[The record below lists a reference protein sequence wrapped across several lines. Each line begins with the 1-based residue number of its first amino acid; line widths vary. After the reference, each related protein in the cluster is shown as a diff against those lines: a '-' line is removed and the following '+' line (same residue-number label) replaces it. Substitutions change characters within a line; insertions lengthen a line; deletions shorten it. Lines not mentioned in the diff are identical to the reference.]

1 MTFPR
6 TFALLTL
13 GATMTLTSCLDD
25 GREMQAP
32 TQQQIAA
39 ITTAT
44 TLPPAIDEGSG
55 DQSTAMSVNGPWVN
69 GTAIDARYTCDG
81 NGVAPPLAWTKGPEG
96 TQAYGIV
103 IRDNDSQNFIHW
115 AAVNLDPSTT
125 SIGEG
130 SLPNGTFLAINS
142 SGKPKYAPPCPPAG
156 SSHSFTVTVYALDSL
171 IAVTPTSS
179 AAKVLADMD
188 ASVLEVAT
196 TDFTYSR

>member
-1 MTFPR
+1 MTSLR
-6 TFALLTL
+6 TLAVSAV
-13 GATMTLTSCLDD
+13 GATLLLTSCLSD
-25 GREMQAP
+25 GQTMKPP
-32 TQQQIAA
+32 TPEQKAA
-39 ITTAT
+39 FVTVT
-44 TLPPAIDEGSG
+44 TLPPALGEGGDEG
-55 DQSTAMSVNGPWVN
+55 TAMSVTGPWVN
-69 GTAIDARYTCDG
+69 GTAIDARYTCDDK
-81 NGVAPPLAWTKGPEG
+81 GVAPPLAWTKGPEG

-103 IRDNDSQNFIHW
+103 IRDNDAQNFIHW

-142 SGKPKYAPPCPPAG
+142 SGKPMYAPPCPTSG